1 MDSFEINKLLGG
13 LLGAVFVVFSI
24 SLASDAIFSSPA
36 PETPG
41 YAIAATEPEEGASE
55 SAEPEEEPIAVRLAS
70 VDIAKGESLFGRC
83 SACHT
88 VENGGA
94 NKVGPNLWDIVNR
107 PVASHEGFAYSG
119 AMKEFSEGGTVV
131 WDYDHLDHFIAS
143 PKGLV
148 RGTAMGFAG
157 LKNPQDRADIIAYLH
172 TLSDNPAPLPEAG
185 AAAAPEAPAA
195 EAAAPEAPAAE
206 APAAAEPAA
215 PAAPAA
221 EEPAN
226 ENAAPAAP
234 EAAPA
239 PAATETA
246 PAPAAPAVGE
256 TAPASPAP
264 AAEPATPVA
273 PATET
278 PVIEAPAQGAAPAAQ

>member
-1 MDSFEINKLLGG
+1 MDSFELNKLLGG

-41 YAIAATEPEEGASE
+41 YAIAAAEPEEGASE

-70 VDIAKGESLFGRC
+70 VDIAKGETLFGRC

-107 PVASHEGFAYSG
+107 PIAGHEGFAYSG

-172 TLSDNPAPLPEAG
+172 TLSDNPAPLPEA
-185 AAAAPEAPAA
+185 EA
-195 EAAAPEAPAAE
+195 AAAPEAPAAE
-206 APAAAEPAA
+206 APAAEAPAAVEPAA

-221 EEPAN
+221 EEPAS

-239 PAATETA
+239 PTVTEPA
-246 PAPAAPAVGE
+246 PAPAAPAADE

-264 AAEPATPVA
+264 AAEPTTPVA
-273 PATET
+273 PATG
-278 PVIEAPAQGAAPAAQ
+278 APAQGAAPAAQ

>member
-1 MDSFEINKLLGG
+1 MDSFELNKLLGG

-36 PETPG
+36 PETAG
-41 YAIAATEPEEGASE
+41 YAIAAAEPEEGA
-55 SAEPEEEPIAVRLAS
+55 AGPAKPEVEPIAVRLAS
-70 VDIAKGESLFGRC
+70 VDIAKGETLFGRC
-83 SACHT
+83 TACHT
-88 VENGGA
+88 VESGGA

-172 TLSDNPAPLPEAG
+172 TMSDNPAPLPEVETD
-185 AAAAPEAPAA
+185 AAEAPAAVEPAAPEAAAEPAAPEAPAA
-195 EAAAPEAPAAE
+195 E
-206 APAAAEPAA
+206 PAA
-215 PAAPAA
+215 P
-221 EEPAN
+221 
-226 ENAAPAAP
+226 NAAPAG
-234 EAAPA
+234 
-239 PAATETA
+239 ETA
-246 PAPAAPAVGE
+246 PAPTVPAIEAPA
-256 TAPASPAP
+256 T
-264 AAEPATPVA
+264 EPATPVA

-278 PVIEAPAQGAAPAAQ
+278 PVIEQPAGGTAPAAQ